1 VNTTLYPRMSGARLV
16 AAYAGDIR
24 FELVKMLRTPAF
36 AVPTLVFPAMFYL
49 LFGVLLSRNNAA
61 ASLETFARMGVFGT
75 MGPGLFGFAVS
86 LAFEREHGLMKFKQA
101 LPMPPGAYL
110 LARMVM
116 SMLFAAIIALL
127 LIVLAVTVGGTTLDA
142 GQAAKVFVIEVLGV
156 LPFCALGLC
165 IGAFVSGQ
173 ASPAIANLIYLP
185 MAFLSGLW
193 IPLQFLPKAI
203 QVLAPAWPSYHLNQL
218 ALGALDLPST
228 GRIGAHVAALAG
240 ITIVFFVI
248 AMRRLGSRG
257 ITLFNPAKASG
268 RFRLAGAM
276 SRAFV
281 VLGLGLAAAGAMN
294 GKAPDPK
301 PADAAT
307 AAGGAGAKAGPP
319 AGVAAPASPLIAA
332 FDTGSAK
339 AAYGTGW
346 SETSDKFVGGA
357 STASVRVVDGGAAG
371 SAGALEIAGTA
382 RPGFQWPFAGA
393 VFFPN
398 GPPMEG
404 MMDYSSRKTL
414 VFQARGD
421 GGQFAVSFFSTAD
434 RNSIPSSF
442 PFEAGAEWRE
452 VRVPLT
458 DFVVDTARV
467 RGIMVGSLGP
477 EGDFRLQIDD
487 VRIE

>member
-1 VNTTLYPRMSGARLV
+1 
-16 AAYAGDIR
+16 
-24 FELVKMLRTPAF
+24 
-36 AVPTLVFPAMFYL
+36 
-49 LFGVLLSRNNAA
+49 
-61 ASLETFARMGVFGT
+61 
-75 MGPGLFGFAVS
+75 
-86 LAFEREHGLMKFKQA
+86 
-101 LPMPPGAYL
+101 MPPGAYL

-127 LIVLAVTVGGTTLDA
+127 LIVLAVTVGNTTLDA

-193 IPLQFLPKAI
+193 VPLQFLPKAI
-203 QVLAPAWPSYHLNQL
+203 QVAAPVWPSYHLNQL

-228 GRIGAHVAALAG
+228 GRVGAHVAALAG
-240 ITIVFFVI
+240 ITIVFFLI
-248 AMRRLGSRG
+248 AMRRLGNRG
-257 ITLFNPAKASG
+257 LTLFHPAKSSG
-268 RFRLAGAM
+268 RFRFAGAL
-276 SRAFV
+276 SRVFV
-281 VLGLGLAAAGAMN
+281 VFGLGLAAAGAMDD
-294 GKAPDPK
+294 KAPDPK

-307 AAGGAGAKAGPP
+307 AADGSGAPAGSP

-332 FDTGSAK
+332 FDAGSAN
-339 AAYGTGW
+339 ATYGTGW

-357 STASVRVVDGGAAG
+357 STAVVRVVEGGAAG
-371 SAGALEIAGTA
+371 SAGALEIAGTI

-393 VFFPN
+393 IFFPN

-404 MMDYSSRKTL
+404 MMDYSSRRTL
-414 VFQARGD
+414 VFQTRGD
-421 GGQFAVSFFSTAD
+421 GGKFAVSFFSTAD

-442 PFEAGAEWRE
+442 PFESGAEWRE
-452 VRVPLT
+452 VRVPLA
-458 DFVVDTARV
+458 DFVVDPARV
-467 RGIMVGSLGP
+467 RGIMVGSHGP

>member
-1 VNTTLYPRMSGARLV
+1 MNRALYPRMSTSRLA

-24 FELVKMLRTPAF
+24 FELTKMLRTPAF

-49 LFGVLLSRNNAA
+49 LFGVLLARNNPAA
-61 ASLETFARMGVFGT
+61 GIDTFARMGVFGT

-86 LAFEREHGLMKFKQA
+86 LAFEREHGLLKFKQA

-127 LIVLAVTVGGTTLDA
+127 LIVLAVTVGNTALDA
-142 GQAAKVFVIEVLGV
+142 GQAARVFVIEVLGV

-193 IPLQFLPKAI
+193 VPLQFLPKAI
-203 QVLAPAWPSYHLNQL
+203 QAAAPVWPSYHLNQL

-228 GRIGAHVAALAG
+228 GRAGAHVAALAG

-248 AMRRLGSRG
+248 AIRRLGNRG
-257 ITLFNPAKASG
+257 LTLFHPAKASG
-268 RFRLAGAM
+268 RFRLAGAV
-276 SRAFV
+276 SRGFV
-281 VLGLGLAAAGAMN
+281 VLGIGLAAAGAMD
-294 GKAPDPK
+294 GKSPDPK
-301 PADAAT
+301 PVDAAT
-307 AAGGAGAKAGPP
+307 AAGGSGAPSKSPG
-319 AGVAAPASPLIAA
+319 GIAAPASPLIAA
-332 FDTGSAK
+332 FDAGSAD
-339 AAYGTGW
+339 AMYGTGW
-346 SETSDKFVGGA
+346 SETSDRFVGGA
-357 STASVRVVDGGAAG
+357 STAVLRVVGDGASG
-371 SAGALEIAGTA
+371 SAGALEITGTI

-393 VFFPN
+393 IFFPN

-404 MMDYSSRKTL
+404 MMDYSSRTTL
-414 VFQARGD
+414 VFQTRGD
-421 GGQFAVSFFSTAD
+421 GGKFAVSFFSTAD
-434 RNSIPSSF
+434 RNAIPSSF
-442 PFEAGAEWRE
+442 PFEAGADWRE
-452 VRVPLT
+452 VRVPLA
-458 DFVVDTARV
+458 DFVVDTTRV
-467 RGIMVGSLGP
+467 RGIMVGSHGP